1 MAVLIA
7 YKRKSRDADRT
18 LKRLQLQMDNLESR
32 VALECKEAFA
42 ELQTD
47 IHELT
52 NDLDGAGI
60 PFLDYRTY
68 AMRVLFPGIEDHP
81 VLKEMEVQ
89 ANVEKSLSLFGQLL
103 TKKHFLLT
111 FIRTLEAQ
119 RSFSMRDR
127 GNVASLIMTALQGEM
142 EYATGVLKQLLSD
155 LIEKNLESK
164 NHPKLLLR
172 RTESVAE
179 KMLTNWFTFLLYKFL
194 KECAGEPLFM
204 LYCAIKQQMEKG
216 PIDAITGEARY
227 SLSEDKLIRQQIDY
241 KTLTLNCVN
250 PENENAPEV
259 PVKGLDC
266 DTVTQAKE
274 KLLDAAYKGVP
285 YSQRPKAADMDLEW
299 RQGRMARIICRMR
312 MSPPRLTTIGR
323 G

>member
-1 MAVLIA
+1 
-7 YKRKSRDADRT
+7 
-18 LKRLQLQMDNLESR
+18 
-32 VALECKEAFA
+32 
-42 ELQTD
+42 
-47 IHELT
+47 
-52 NDLDGAGI
+52 
-60 PFLDYRTY
+60 
-68 AMRVLFPGIEDHP
+68 
-81 VLKEMEVQ
+81 MEVQ
-89 ANVEKSLSLFGQLL
+89 ANVEKALTLFGQLL

-155 LIEKNLESK
+155 LIDRNLESK

-241 KTLTLNCVN
+241 KTLTLHCVN
-250 PENENAPEV
+250 PENENAQEV
-259 PVKGLDC
+259 TVKCLNC
-266 DTVTQAKE
+266 DTITQVKE
-274 KLLDAAYKGVP
+274 KLLDAVYKGSP
-285 YSQRPKAADMDLEW
+285 YSQRPKASDMDLGKAL
-299 RQGRMARIICRMR
+299 RTA
-312 MSPPRLTTIGR
+312 
-323 G
+323 